1 MQERE
6 KLHADINSELKKNEA
21 DYGIAILRLAIT
33 FIINMGIQVDTLLD
47 AFDTPLLQRPL
58 HFLLWACILH
68 CAIFYIS
75 MPVVFQVK
83 FGMQSK
89 FEAICTTL
97 LTIFMLGLVR
107 LLVFVAEFNPPFACV
122 NIFAGALFL
131 VYDIRQVILF
141 ISNKKKLLNLE
152 QAHLQKSILKL
163 ETKLDKNR
171 IGNFIFKLM
180 LALVLYMM
188 LKANPSSIIGLLI
201 SYFAESFVLAL
212 SFGIAYI
219 ISAVFSASLDFVVNN
234 LFLSVLFGLILS
246 FSVLIGLC
254 MNIFMLLLVNEQF
267 CTHAITITG
276 FLLVVYDV
284 YQILSRP
291 VYKKKLTAMQEQY
304 IAMQYEQS
312 IFLIEYE

>member
-1 MQERE
+1 MQEQE

-21 DYGIAILRLAIT
+21 DYGIAIARLVFT
-33 FIINMGIQVDTLLD
+33 LLFNLGIQIETLLD
-47 AFDTPLLQRPL
+47 AFDTPLLHRPF

-131 VYDIRQVILF
+131 IYDIRQVILF

-163 ETKLDKNR
+163 ETKLAKNKT
-171 IGNFIFKLM
+171 GNLILKLM

-188 LKANPSSIIGLLI
+188 LMVNHS
-201 SYFAESFVLAL
+201 FAVVLFKSVFILAL
-212 SFGIAYI
+212 LLGIGYI
-219 ISAVFSASLDFVVNN
+219 TAKSPTLVDDDPLLGAVMGLGVAFIALIP
-234 LFLSVLFGLILS
+234 LFIGVLTIIYWPEEYYINTVTITG
-246 FSVLIGLC
+246 
-254 MNIFMLLLVNEQF
+254 LLLV
-267 CTHAITITG
+267 A
-276 FLLVVYDV
+276 YDI
-284 YQILSRP
+284 YRIISFP
-291 VYKKKLTAMQEQY
+291 VYKKKLHAMQEQY